1 VQLPAISSTKVDVVD
16 SRKPLINETIKTTYA
31 MNIKEFFKAGYK
43 LQNSEKIR
51 LLTVAIAHLP
61 VEWQEEGTTGND
73 VLEGLHIM
81 LQEILAEEYTEPDN
95 VWPSRRWN
103 KEGTDFIDLSE

>member
-1 VQLPAISSTKVDVVD
+1 MPYSHAYYKALCLN
-16 SRKPLINETIKTTYA
+16 PLLS
-31 MNIKEFFKAGYK
+31 G
-43 LQNSEKIR
+43 
-51 LLTVAIAHLP
+51 
-61 VEWQEEGTTGND
+61 EWLEEGTTGND

-103 KEGTDFIDLSE
+103 KEGTDCIDLSE